1 MNPIIGGD
9 INKGDVVLKVVLV
22 AFIDFIKEGV
32 NPRSQTNEKFL
43 DIGQNNCIMTTDD
56 VSRWVDIHNQFC
68 SERPSHSNVVNE
80 GYDEII

>member
-1 MNPIIGGD
+1 
-9 INKGDVVLKVVLV
+9 
-22 AFIDFIKEGV
+22 
-32 NPRSQTNEKFL
+32 L